1 MTCSLPCYTIY
12 FYPRLSP
19 FPHPFYF
26 FFFFTF
32 IRRQNLNYTCN
43 YFHSAEQ
50 RCTSEIWKQT
60 GFLCLEKS
68 SFFFFFPSDFHT
80 CSVRHKSN
88 EAGVCL
94 TVFQLWLVFLSPE
107 ICTIFSFS
115 SHLGFCFSA
124 LQAVSCKIDV
134 KKVALEVFWGISCP
148 QRKSAQTKQKEG
160 SHLCINKVWLLVWKT
175 SFLSVSYSYWLKC
188 QKFGLMGGSSISRWD
203 LLWKLV
209 CMPGT
214 ESFEGVHTDPAV
226 SPVSVCFTPMGACA
240 SHHSFTFCED
250 LFLTC
255 IFLTSS
261 VWRDLQRF
269 R

>member
-1 MTCSLPCYTIY
+1 MLNRDVLLKSES
-12 FYPRLSP
+12 RLA
-19 FPHPFYF
+19 FCA
-26 FFFFTF
+26 
-32 IRRQNLNYTCN
+32 LKK
-43 YFHSAEQ
+43 AA
-50 RCTSEIWKQT
+50 
-60 GFLCLEKS
+60 
-68 SFFFFFPSDFHT
+68 FFFFFPSDFHT

-107 ICTIFSFS
+107 ICMILSFS

-188 QKFGLMGGSSISRWD
+188 QKFGLMGGSSISGWD

-226 SPVSVCFTPMGACA
+226 SPVSVCFTPMGTCA